1 MNTSCFAE
9 SEEMSW
15 RQSSGAL
22 AVLLC
27 LLNACAAAKSAG
39 GTGSDMA
46 EMQLDGGSGVGRQ
59 RGAKHAKGGGGAKAD
74 SAEEEDSG
82 RPLGRSCRGDPSCHP
97 AASAEEVKS
106 TATALAAL
114 LRLSEQVP
122 VLRSLED
129 IQRVASAIAT
139 RESEIIYTTV
149 TMDRGLFQL
158 VFLRQWQ
165 GNLRGAAAHTLLVGV
180 DERTCAVARN
190 ATIPCFVDGVAP
202 PLSGKQN
209 MFGSQV
215 LLKWWYAKTLLSLG
229 FQIIFS
235 DPDIAWLS
243 NPFARWQH
251 DSWRAFDLQGLSDI
265 RSPNL
270 TVQKHHEITC
280 MRPWMESMYEHGRR
294 SIYPCQSTG
303 LWYMRNRPSSRAML
317 EGLYGYL
324 RARPNEWEQKAFQ
337 LVVVRYL
344 IGLGDDLPPLRY
356 RLLPTNQFINIEY
369 YRERLRLGMSV
380 ADMTGVHC
388 GYLKNTADKLE
399 FLEYYGFLH
408 RGLAHHRRVY
418 QDVVALGEVGH
429 GRTFGDSRMYGAS
442 DATVQFTLPR
452 KDHSKFSIEFRRRQL
467 R

>member
-1 MNTSCFAE
+1 M
-9 SEEMSW
+9 
-15 RQSSGAL
+15 
-22 AVLLC
+22 
-27 LLNACAAAKSAG
+27 
-39 GTGSDMA
+39 
-46 EMQLDGGSGVGRQ
+46 
-59 RGAKHAKGGGGAKAD
+59 
-74 SAEEEDSG
+74 
-82 RPLGRSCRGDPSCHP
+82 
-97 AASAEEVKS
+97 
-106 TATALAAL
+106 
-114 LRLSEQVP
+114 
-122 VLRSLED
+122 LRSLED

>member
-1 MNTSCFAE
+1 
-9 SEEMSW
+9 
-15 RQSSGAL
+15 
-22 AVLLC
+22 
-27 LLNACAAAKSAG
+27 
-39 GTGSDMA
+39 
-46 EMQLDGGSGVGRQ
+46 
-59 RGAKHAKGGGGAKAD
+59 
-74 SAEEEDSG
+74 
-82 RPLGRSCRGDPSCHP
+82 
-97 AASAEEVKS
+97 
-106 TATALAAL
+106 
-114 LRLSEQVP
+114 
-122 VLRSLED
+122 
-129 IQRVASAIAT
+129 
-139 RESEIIYTTV
+139 
-149 TMDRGLFQL
+149 
-158 VFLRQWQ
+158 
-165 GNLRGAAAHTLLVGV
+165 LRGAAAHTLLVGV

-229 FQIIFS
+229 FEIIFS

-243 NPFARWQH
+243 DPFARWQH

-337 LVVVRYL
+337 LVVMRYL

-442 DATVQFTLPR
+442 DATVRVIGRAVDAEELGNISIREVNNRIVRLRDVARVVEATAEPDGVASFDGEPIQLVVIR
-452 KDHSKFSIEFRRRQL
+452 KQSGTNTVKIAEKIQEQGALSFIANF
-467 R
+467 